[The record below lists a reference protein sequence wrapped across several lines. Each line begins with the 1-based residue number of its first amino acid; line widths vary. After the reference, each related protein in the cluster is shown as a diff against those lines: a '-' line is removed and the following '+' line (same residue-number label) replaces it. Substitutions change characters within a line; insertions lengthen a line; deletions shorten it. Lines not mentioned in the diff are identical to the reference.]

1 MLFPNPYIL
10 STAVSFQRGSDVSR
24 KIIFFNTI
32 SLCAWQKSQVIQN
45 HSSTKEEPKYI
56 STLCAAALS
65 VIHIKYHPLF
75 IEQKRDPEYLGQFSC
90 FFWELLS
97 DPFVSKC
104 WGQRAVEFF
113 EGYLAFYHCSLN
125 LTYKSQAIC
134 SLRKLCFT
142 SIRTISLITML
153 LEKTSSIYLHIKI
166 QVRIIFSGH
175 ISWHNRSESG
185 SLYTILLYSA
195 SIILIKTRNIA
206 HIENRNHALDLQ
218 TASCK
223 ILCKSCWLDTSTQ
236 KLHSKTAS
244 PVLLDSANTVGT
256 KR

>member
-1 MLFPNPYIL
+1 M
-10 STAVSFQRGSDVSR
+10 
-24 KIIFFNTI
+24 
-32 SLCAWQKSQVIQN
+32 
-45 HSSTKEEPKYI
+45 
-56 STLCAAALS
+56 
-65 VIHIKYHPLF
+65 
-75 IEQKRDPEYLGQFSC
+75 GQFSC

-97 DPFVSKC
+97 DPFVYKC

-153 LEKTSSIYLHIKI
+153 LEKTSSIYLHVKI

-218 TASCK
+218 TASLQNSLQ
-223 ILCKSCWLDTSTQ
+223 ILLARYIHPEATLKNSLSSTPRFSQHCWHQEVNSILLTVLFKVSKS
-236 KLHSKTAS
+236 
-244 PVLLDSANTVGT
+244 SA
-256 KR
+256 R